1 MVAALTLRPAPPSTS
16 PAHPPSPAH
25 LQDDDEKEI
34 EIGHSTELLVQVQ
47 RQEGEEV
54 VFGSVDG
61 VALEQEP
68 SVAMQCCPG
77 AGAPEPAP
85 PTAPRGVR
93 SINKAYTKPILNA
106 LQASIY

>member
-1 MVAALTLRPAPPSTS
+1 M
-16 PAHPPSPAH
+16 
-25 LQDDDEKEI
+25 
-34 EIGHSTELLVQVQ
+34 ELLVQVQ

-77 AGAPEPAP
+77 AGAPEPAL
-85 PTAPRGVR
+85 PTAPRGV
-93 SINKAYTKPILNA
+93 NKHTPSQY
-106 LQASIY
+106 